1 MILIIYKATNL
12 INNKIYIGQTINTLE
27 YRKHQHFRE
36 SKCEK
41 RKNNYFHNAISKYGC
56 DNFTFE
62 EIDVANTQEELDEK
76 ERFWIKHYNTTDKT
90 KGYNLDS
97 GGRGGGAKSE
107 ETKRKIGL
115 TTLEKWKNPETAVKM
130 RQGLLKGAE
139 TMKKNAKLYPFTC
152 PICNKTNYY
161 EKYIAE
167 NKTYC
172 SSECATKS
180 GSWIIGVQNSA
191 KITHERNLNKKK
203 IIKNDIIDWVLNNE
217 NTVLECPYNN
227 IEKTLHEFKNML
239 FEKHGIKDI
248 RSIFICFDGVT
259 NRKTLLDRLKEI
271 IYISKEN
278 IC

>member
-1 MILIIYKATNL
+1 M
-12 INNKIYIGQTINTLE
+12 
-27 YRKHQHFRE
+27 
-36 SKCEK
+36 
-41 RKNNYFHNAISKYGC
+41 
-56 DNFTFE
+56 
-62 EIDVANTQEELDEK
+62 
-76 ERFWIKHYNTTDKT
+76 
-90 KGYNLDS
+90 
-97 GGRGGGAKSE
+97 
-107 ETKRKIGL
+107 
-115 TTLEKWKNPETAVKM
+115 
-130 RQGLLKGAE
+130 
-139 TMKKNAKLYPFTC
+139 
-152 PICNKTNYY
+152 
-161 EKYIAE
+161 
-167 NKTYC
+167 
-172 SSECATKS
+172 
-180 GSWIIGVQNSA
+180 QNSA